1 MEMKVDAKTERVRI
15 WEELLKVARPD
26 SKFSWQFS
34 EFICD
39 YEGSEKGTALLT
51 ATDMYKNAKVIFITP
66 DNNLETLR
74 EQAFRDKKT
83 VVMTNYGITRG
94 FFLIRPGQIP
104 EGKEE
109 VASLLDGVSRYWKHQ
124 TLAQL
129 KESVGHIDMMVT
141 GASAITP
148 SGIRFGKGHGYFD
161 LEWAMLS
168 SKGIADNST
177 VIIGA
182 GHDCQVADVPV
193 TVEEYDT
200 AIDYIVTPTRII
212 ETRHEFPRPS
222 KGIIWSRLAPGIRQ
236 SLCRSCGAKSTA
248 NERETQAPLLELR
261 GITKIFNGIKAN
273 DSIDLTLQQKGEVLA
288 LLGENGAGK
297 STLMNVIYGIYRPDA
312 GQILVNGQEVR
323 ITSPKEALAHGIGM
337 VHQHFMLVDRL
348 NAVENVGLISNDSPF
363 SILNRQKI
371 RVSLEELKARYG
383 IELDLDRPVEQL
395 SISMQQ
401 KIEILKMLY
410 TGADILILDEP
421 TAVLLPQECEALFA
435 IIRHMTQQGK
445 GVIFISH
452 KLDEVLQIS
461 DRISVLSHGR
471 VTGETET
478 AGANKDQ
485 IVRMMSGDD
494 LHGPD
499 LLCEKAAH
507 GGGRHDLRGAG
518 GSG

>member
-1 MEMKVDAKTERVRI
+1 MRSPLQM
-15 WEELLKVARPD
+15 
-26 SKFSWQFS
+26 
-34 EFICD
+34 
-39 YEGSEKGTALLT
+39 
-51 ATDMYKNAKVIFITP
+51 
-66 DNNLETLR
+66 
-74 EQAFRDKKT
+74 
-83 VVMTNYGITRG
+83 
-94 FFLIRPGQIP
+94 
-104 EGKEE
+104 
-109 VASLLDGVSRYWKHQ
+109 
-124 TLAQL
+124 
-129 KESVGHIDMMVT
+129 
-141 GASAITP
+141 
-148 SGIRFGKGHGYFD
+148 SG
-161 LEWAMLS
+161 
-168 SKGIADNST
+168 
-177 VIIGA
+177 
-182 GHDCQVADVPV
+182 
-193 TVEEYDT
+193 
-200 AIDYIVTPTRII
+200 
-212 ETRHEFPRPS
+212 
-222 KGIIWSRLAPGIRQ
+222 
-236 SLCRSCGAKSTA
+236 
-248 NERETQAPLLELR
+248 ETQAPLLELR
-261 GITKIFNGIKAN
+261 GITKIFNGVKAN
-273 DSIDLTLQQKGEVLA
+273 DSIDLTLHKGEVLA

-348 NAVENVGLISNDSPF
+348 NAVENVGLISSDSPF

-371 RVSLEELKARYG
+371 RASLEELKARYG
-383 IELDLDRPVEQL
+383 IELDLDCPVEQL

-461 DRISVLSHGR
+461 GRVSVLSHGR

-494 LHGPD
+494 LPD
-499 LLCEKAAH
+499 LTAYVKKPPMAEAVMTCAALEARDDRGVQTLNGVDLTVRRGEIVGVAGVEGNGQNELAEVLAGVRPAAAGSISINGQEMHRPAAFIQAGVGYVPADRNAVGTVPDFPLYENWLLRNPHYPKKHGLTDLKAVQAQTTEAMAAFDVRTSGCQERSANLSGGNLQKFILARELENTPQVLICSYPTRGLDVKAAWSVRQQIIRAKEQ
-507 GGGRHDLRGAG
+507 GTGVVLFSGDLEELFAVSDRIVVLYRGAVIGEVQPEHAVPQDVILLMMG
-518 GSG
+518 GSV